1 MNRVLSQEEI
11 EALLQSLME
20 GEADCAGVPGPGPG
34 GVGGV
39 TCLTPLGGA
48 AEAQP
53 RPDWRHFPVRRKCPG
68 DRLAED
74 YQ

>member
-11 EALLQSLME
+11 EALLQSLSE
-20 GEADCAGVPGPGPG
+20 GEANCAGVPGAGPE
-34 GVGGV
+34 GVGDV

-48 AEAQP
+48 AGAQP
-53 RPDWRHFPVRRKCPG
+53 CPDWRHFPVRRKWPG
-68 DRLAED
+68 DRLAKD